1 MNQVIVYSNPDG
13 SVSIC
18 TPTGEVPIQEVLEK
32 NCPPGSVIFYD
43 SDLPQGANA
52 QFVDAWELNVNVVV
66 VNFDK
71 AKAIRLS
78 EYNGFAIQAARRR
91 QANTLAGIPN
101 FPDDATWMAALTNG
115 RDAIAAATTTEELIA
130 IPNPTSK

>member
-43 SDLPQGANA
+43 SD
-52 QFVDAWELNVNVVV
+52 LNVNVVV

-130 IPNPTSK
+130 IHNPTSK